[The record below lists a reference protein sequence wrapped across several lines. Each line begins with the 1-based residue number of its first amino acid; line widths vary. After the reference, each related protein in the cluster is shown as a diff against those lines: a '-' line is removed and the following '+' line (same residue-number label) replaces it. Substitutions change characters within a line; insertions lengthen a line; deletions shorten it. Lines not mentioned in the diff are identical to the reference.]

1 MIPTCAQTPGIPPGE
16 SERKR
21 QPSGNLLLEVIKA
34 LHFQYLI
41 LKSTF
46 VVGKKNL
53 AAQELQEYFHTS
65 KNSQIYFKKERDLK
79 ACIKVVQPS
88 AAGSLLLPWV

>member
-46 VVGKKNL
+46 VVGKKKLSSSGTTGIFSHIKKLTNL
-53 AAQELQEYFHTS
+53 
-65 KNSQIYFKKERDLK
+65 FKKRKRFKGLH
-79 ACIKVVQPS
+79 
-88 AAGSLLLPWV
+88 